1 MAKRYKIDEM
11 LKIDKTIELPKESI
25 DIINI
30 LASTVGA
37 NTYSKTPVFQKKRDF
52 KKKDHNED
60 FNFKKTE
67 LNKEN
72 IDKNISELR
81 SLLNKLTNNNYEKIK
96 PKLEE
101 HINVII
107 EKSDKEEINKIGNF
121 IFETA
126 SSNKFYS
133 EIYATLYG
141 EIITKHD
148 ILKTILDDSINTYM
162 VLFENIEL
170 VDPKIDYDKFCKNN
184 TINDKRKSISLFITN
199 LMNKEVLSIEVITNM
214 IDKLHMLLE
223 NNIDEME
230 NKKIIEEIVENLYII
245 VTNMQCDLKEIKENL
260 TNNLS
265 KYTGKPGLSNKAKF
279 KYMDTIEFIKDN

>member
-11 LKIDKTIELPKESI
+11 LKIKKTIELPKETI
-25 DIINI
+25 DIINV
-30 LASTVGA
+30 LANTVGA
-37 NTYSKTPVFQKKRDF
+37 NTYSKTPVFQKKREF
-52 KKKDHNED
+52 KKKEGIDD

-72 IDKNISELR
+72 VDKNISELR

-101 HINVII
+101 HINAII
-107 EKSDKEEINKIGNF
+107 EKSDKKEIDKIGNF

-141 EIITKHD
+141 EIISKHD
-148 ILKTILDDSINTYM
+148 ILKNILDDSINTYM

-184 TINDKRKSISLFITN
+184 IINDKRKSMSLFITN
-199 LMNKEVLSIEVITNM
+199 LMNKEVLNIEVITNM
-214 IDKLHMLLE
+214 IDKLHILLE
-223 NNIDEME
+223 NNIDEIE

-245 VTNMQCDLKEIKENL
+245 VTNMNCDITEIKINL

-265 KYTGKPGLSNKAKF
+265 KYSGKPGLSNKAKF
-279 KYMDTIEFIKDN
+279 KYMDTIEFIKEN

>member
-11 LKIDKTIELPKESI
+11 LKINKTIELPKETI

-30 LASTVGA
+30 LANTVGA

-52 KKKDHNED
+52 KKKDPNED

-96 PKLEE
+96 PKLDE
-101 HINVII
+101 HINAII
-107 EKSDKEEINKIGNF
+107 EKSDKEEIEKIGNF
-121 IFETA
+121 IFDTA

-133 EIYATLYG
+133 EIYATLYS
-141 EIITKHD
+141 EIITKHE
-148 ILKTILDDSINTYM
+148 ILRTILHDSINTYLI
-162 VLFENIEL
+162 LFENIEL
-170 VDPKIDYDKFCKNN
+170 VDPTKDYDKFCKNN
-184 TINDKRKSISLFITN
+184 IINDKRKSMSLFITN
-199 LMNKEVLSIEVITNM
+199 LMNKKVLDIEVITNM
-214 IDKLHMLLE
+214 ISKLHLLIE
-223 NNIDEME
+223 NKIDEIE
-230 NKKIIEEIVENLYII
+230 NKKIIEETVENLYII
-245 VTNMQCDLKEIKENL
+245 ITNMNSELKEIKGNL
-260 TNNLS
+260 RNNLS
-265 KYTGKPGLSNKAKF
+265 KYSGKPGLSNKAKF